1 MTKDTIPKALEQQ
14 QALLQ
19 QLEPLSLRLERIARQ
34 RPIERTVPN
43 PTRELERALHGA
55 VEDLRRSVVLDT
67 RNVLP
72 SRLENIR
79 RLGTELD
86 KQFRLP
92 KPVEFPKLLQSIE
105 MNAASEFL
113 ARHQKVEASLRETMK
128 AMSTPWLNMQHT
140 IRSLTGIAGLNELG
154 QILRTA
160 PALEIAPA
168 KRVRSLL
175 GDWRKKIDW
184 PAEIFTDPLVRSEFY
199 LDLGLEPALTEFP
212 AEAFH
217 EALSI
222 AGIKGYPPPLTHP
235 HKRADDSDQDEEEAE
250 FERNNTAHDHLQR
263 FETRIRQFISDEMK
277 RTFGENWVEDGIP
290 SKIVKKWKEKQRIAL
305 DKGERPRPLI
315 TYADFT
321 DYELII
327 VNKKNW
333 PVFLRFFQR
342 KASLQE
348 SLQRLY
354 PIRVCTMHARFITQ
368 EDELYLL
375 AETQRLSLAMD
386 QSTRREERVEQHD

>member
-1 MTKDTIPKALEQQ
+1 MTKDTIPRALKQQ

-19 QLEPLSLRLERIARQ
+19 QLEPLSLRLERLARQ
-34 RPIERTVPN
+34 RPIELTVPN

-55 VEDLRRSVVLDT
+55 VEDLRRRVVLDT

-79 RLGTELD
+79 RLGAELD

-105 MNAASEFL
+105 MDAASAFL

-154 QILRTA
+154 QIVQRAST
-160 PALEIAPA
+160 LEVAPA
-168 KRVRSLL
+168 KHLRSLL

-184 PAEIFTDPLVRSEFY
+184 PVEIFTDPLARSEFY

-222 AGIKGYPPPLTHP
+222 AGIKGYSPPLTHP
-235 HKRADDSDQDEEEAE
+235 HKRADDSDEDEEEAR

-263 FETRIRQFISDEMK
+263 FESRMRQFISDEME
-277 RTFGENWVEDGIP
+277 RTFGENWVEEGIP
-290 SKIVKKWKEKQRIAL
+290 SKIVKAWKEKQSIGR

-315 TYADFT
+315 AYADFT

-327 VNKKNW
+327 VNKNNW
-333 PVFLRFFQR
+333 PVFRRFFQR
-342 KASLQE
+342 KTSLQE

-386 QSTRREERVEQHD
+386 QSEALEGQVRKRG